1 MRAMTNLTMILRAA
15 VIAGSVLVPGFAVTG
30 QAASSVTDGLPGLQ
44 VDTIGPAL
52 VRGSTTAG
60 RFLAAR
66 HAEIVGDLVVAAD
79 LTALIIADVP
89 DSASVRRRAQLLMV
103 SAGRLGKAAELA
115 TGVLESNPGDPLATY
130 TLYVDDMRN
139 ERFED
144 AFGHAGNVTVAGVN
158 GILVPLLKAW
168 ALAGQ
173 ERTGDAVVELESM
186 AGEQGL
192 GAIAGL
198 HQALIADI
206 GGDIGRAQ
214 AAFDFALE
222 KSGERPSLQLVDS
235 YARFLMRQG
244 DAAQA
249 RELVQRFASQNP
261 ETLLIESGQAVVAGT
276 RDPVRGVATVQQ
288 GAAEVFRNISGLL
301 NRERL
306 NTEALMFLR
315 MSLALDPDNPTA
327 LFSLGQLLEQRS
339 RGDLAVDVYRQI
351 DASTPYHWYARLS
364 IADALHAQDAS
375 EEAIAILRLMADER
389 TDRAD
394 AIRALADVLRIEER
408 YPEAI
413 EAYDRAFE
421 RLGGAADWQFHYTR
435 GIALERGKK
444 WDRAEQDFLKA
455 LELEPDQ
462 PLVLNYLG
470 YSWVEQGVQL
480 ERAKA
485 MIETAVAKRP
495 EDGYITDSLGW
506 VLYRLGDYD
515 AAVGYLERAVALEP
529 GDPVINEHLGDAYW
543 IVGRKNEARFQ
554 WIRALSLEPDA
565 DVEAEIRLKL
575 DGKKEP
581 TPLPPGKNRDI

>member
-1 MRAMTNLTMILRAA
+1 MTNLTTILRAA
-15 VIAGSVLVPGFAVTG
+15 VIAGSVLVPGFAATG
-30 QAASSVTDGLPGLQ
+30 LAASSVADGQAERPGLQ
-44 VDTIGPAL
+44 VDAVGSDL
-52 VRGSTTAG
+52 VRGSTTSG

-66 HAEIVGDLVVAAD
+66 HAEVVGDLVVAAD
-79 LTALIIADVP
+79 LTAQIIADVP
-89 DSASVRRRAQLLMV
+89 NSANVRRRAQLLMV

-139 ERFED
+139 ERFES
-144 AFGHAGNVTVAGVN
+144 AFERASNVTVAGVN

-173 ERTGDAVVELESM
+173 ERSGDAIVELESM

-206 GGDIGRAQ
+206 DGDIGRARD
-214 AAFDFALE
+214 AFEFAME

-249 RELVQRFASQNP
+249 RELVQGFASQNP
-261 ETLLIESGQAVVAGT
+261 ETLLIESAQAVVAGT
-276 RDPVRGVATVQQ
+276 REPVRLVATVQQ

-315 MSLALDPDNPTA
+315 MSLALEPDNPTA

-339 RGDLAVDVYRQI
+339 RGDLAIDAYRQI
-351 DASTPYHWYARLS
+351 NADTPYHWYARLS
-364 IADALHAQDAS
+364 IADALHTQDAS
-375 EEAIAILRLMADER
+375 EEAIAILRKMADER
-389 TDRAD
+389 ADRVD
-394 AIRALADVLRIEER
+394 AIRALADILRIEER

-413 EAYDRAFE
+413 EAYDRAFD
-421 RLGGAADWQFHYTR
+421 RAGGKAEWQLYYTR
-435 GIALERGKK
+435 GIALERGKN
-444 WDRAEQDFLKA
+444 WARAEQDFLKA
-455 LELEPDQ
+455 LEIEPDQ

-470 YSWVEQGVQL
+470 YSWVEQGVHL

-506 VLYRLGDYD
+506 VLYRMGDFEP
-515 AAVGYLERAVALEP
+515 AVGYLERAVALEP
-529 GDPVINEHLGDAYW
+529 GDPVINDHLGDAYW
-543 IVGRKNEARFQ
+543 MVGRRNEARFQ

-565 DVEAEIRLKL
+565 DVETEIRLKL

>member
-1 MRAMTNLTMILRAA
+1 MTNLTTILRAS

-30 QAASSVTDGLPGLQ
+30 LAASSVADGQVELPGLQ
-44 VDTIGPAL
+44 VDVVGSDL
-52 VRGSTTAG
+52 VRGSTTSG

-66 HAEIVGDLVVAAD
+66 HAEVVGDLVVAAN
-79 LTALIIADVP
+79 LTAQIIADVP
-89 DSASVRRRAQLLMV
+89 NSANVRRRAQLLMV

-115 TGVLESNPGDPLATY
+115 AGVLESNPGDPLATY

-139 ERFED
+139 ERFES
-144 AFGHAGNVTVAGVN
+144 AFERVSNVIVAGVN
-158 GILVPLLKAW
+158 GISVPLLKAW
-168 ALAGQ
+168 ALAG
-173 ERTGDAVVELESM
+173 RKRSGDAIVELESM
-186 AGEQGL
+186 AGERGL
-192 GAIAGL
+192 GGIAGL

-206 GGDIGRAQ
+206 DGDIGHARD
-214 AAFDFALE
+214 AFEFAME
-222 KSGERPSLQLVDS
+222 RSGERPSLQLVDS

-249 RELVQRFASQNP
+249 RELVQGFASQNP
-261 ETLLIESGQAVVAGT
+261 ETLLIESAQAVITGT
-276 RDPVRGVATVQQ
+276 LEPVRLVATVQQ

-315 MSLALDPDNPTA
+315 MSLALEPDNPTA
-327 LFSLGQLLEQRS
+327 LFSLGQLHEQRS
-339 RGDLAVDVYRQI
+339 RGDLAIDAYRQI
-351 DASTPYHWYARLS
+351 NADTPYHWYARLS
-364 IADALHAQDAS
+364 IADALHTQDS
-375 EEAIAILRLMADER
+375 SKEAIAILRKMADER
-389 TDRAD
+389 TDRVD
-394 AIRALADVLRIEER
+394 AIRALADILRIEER

-413 EAYDRAFE
+413 ETYDRAFE
-421 RLGGAADWQFHYTR
+421 RAGGKAEWQLYYTR
-435 GIALERGKK
+435 GIALERGKN
-444 WDRAEQDFLKA
+444 WARAEQDFLKA
-455 LELEPDQ
+455 LEIEPDQ

-470 YSWVEQGVQL
+470 YSWVEQGVHL

-506 VLYRLGDYD
+506 VLYRMGDFEP
-515 AAVGYLERAVALEP
+515 AVGYLERAVALEP
-529 GDPVINEHLGDAYW
+529 GDPVINDHLGDAYW
-543 IVGRKNEARFQ
+543 MVGRRNEARFQ

-565 DVEAEIRLKL
+565 DVETEIRLKL

>member
-1 MRAMTNLTMILRAA
+1 MTNLTTILRAA
-15 VIAGSVLVPGFAVTG
+15 VIAGCVLVPGFAATG
-30 QAASSVTDGLPGLQ
+30 LAASSVADGQAERPGLQ
-44 VDTIGPAL
+44 VDAVGSDL
-52 VRGSTTAG
+52 VRGSTTSG

-66 HAEIVGDLVVAAD
+66 HAEVVGDLVVAAD
-79 LTALIIADVP
+79 LTAQIIADVP
-89 DSASVRRRAQLLMV
+89 NSANVRRRAQLLMV

-139 ERFED
+139 ERFES
-144 AFGHAGNVTVAGVN
+144 AFERASNVTVAGVN

-168 ALAGQ
+168 AIAGQ
-173 ERTGDAVVELESM
+173 ERSGDAIVELESM

-206 GGDIGRAQ
+206 DGDIGRARD
-214 AAFDFALE
+214 AFEFAME

-249 RELVQRFASQNP
+249 RELVQGFASQNP
-261 ETLLIESGQAVVAGT
+261 ETLLIESAQAVVAGT
-276 RDPVRGVATVQQ
+276 REPVRLVATVQQ

-315 MSLALDPDNPTA
+315 MSLALEPDNPTA

-339 RGDLAVDVYRQI
+339 RGDLAIDAYRQI
-351 DASTPYHWYARLS
+351 NADTPYHWYARLS
-364 IADALHAQDAS
+364 IADALHTQDAS
-375 EEAIAILRLMADER
+375 EEAIAILRKMADER
-389 TDRAD
+389 TDRVD
-394 AIRALADVLRIEER
+394 AIRALADILRIEER

-413 EAYDRAFE
+413 EAYDRAFD
-421 RLGGAADWQFHYTR
+421 RAGGKAEWQLYYTR
-435 GIALERGKK
+435 GIALERGKN
-444 WDRAEQDFLKA
+444 WARAEQDFLKA
-455 LELEPDQ
+455 LEIEPDQ

-470 YSWVEQGVQL
+470 YSWVEQGVHL

-506 VLYRLGDYD
+506 VLYRMGDFEP
-515 AAVGYLERAVALEP
+515 AVGYLERAVALEP
-529 GDPVINEHLGDAYW
+529 GDPVINDHLGDAYW
-543 IVGRKNEARFQ
+543 MVGRRNEARFQ

-565 DVEAEIRLKL
+565 DVETEIRLKL

>member
-1 MRAMTNLTMILRAA
+1 MTNLTTILRAA
-15 VIAGSVLVPGFAVTG
+15 VIAGCVLVPGFAATG
-30 QAASSVTDGLPGLQ
+30 LAASSVADGQAERPGLQ
-44 VDTIGPAL
+44 VDAVGSDL
-52 VRGSTTAG
+52 VRGSTTSG

-66 HAEIVGDLVVAAD
+66 HAEVVGDLVVAAD
-79 LTALIIADVP
+79 LTAQIIADVP
-89 DSASVRRRAQLLMV
+89 NSANVRRRAQLLMV

-139 ERFED
+139 ERFES
-144 AFGHAGNVTVAGVN
+144 AFERASNVTVAGVN

-168 ALAGQ
+168 AIAGQ
-173 ERTGDAVVELESM
+173 ERSGDAIVELESM

-206 GGDIGRAQ
+206 DGDIGRARD
-214 AAFDFALE
+214 AFEFAME

-249 RELVQRFASQNP
+249 RELVQGFASQNP
-261 ETLLIESGQAVVAGT
+261 ETLLIESAQAVVAGT
-276 RDPVRGVATVQQ
+276 REPVRLVATVQQ

-315 MSLALDPDNPTA
+315 MSLALEPDNPTA

-339 RGDLAVDVYRQI
+339 RGDLAIDAYRQI
-351 DASTPYHWYARLS
+351 NSDTPYHWYARLS
-364 IADALHAQDAS
+364 IADALHTQDAS
-375 EEAIAILRLMADER
+375 EEAIAILRKMADER
-389 TDRAD
+389 TDRVD
-394 AIRALADVLRIEER
+394 AIRALADILRIEER

-413 EAYDRAFE
+413 EAYDRAFD
-421 RLGGAADWQFHYTR
+421 RAGGKAEWQLYYTR
-435 GIALERGKK
+435 GIALERGKN
-444 WDRAEQDFLKA
+444 WARAEQDFLKA
-455 LELEPDQ
+455 LEIEPNQ
-462 PLVLNYLG
+462 PLLLNYLG
-470 YSWVEQGVQL
+470 YSWVEQGVHL

-506 VLYRLGDYD
+506 VLYRMGDFEP
-515 AAVGYLERAVALEP
+515 AVGYLERAVALEP
-529 GDPVINEHLGDAYW
+529 GDPVINDHLGDAYW
-543 IVGRKNEARFQ
+543 MVGRRNEARFQ

-565 DVEAEIRLKL
+565 DVETEIRLKL